1 MPAVR
6 GSLWQAA
13 GVRITFTGHVGMLL
27 ETEGGSILCD
37 PWFNPA
43 YFSSWFVFP
52 RNDRFDLD
60 RISRPDYL
68 YVSHLHHDHFDPQFL
83 REHVDKRAKVLLP
96 AFLVDRLEVALR
108 DCGFTEF
115 IHTEH
120 GVPVDLGGV
129 EVAILAMT
137 APADGP
143 AGDSAIVVADASARI
158 LNQNDARPRD
168 PAEVAALGPFDAH
181 FTQFSGAIWYPMVY
195 DFPPEEMDRLGRR
208 KREDQTVR
216 ALAYIRE
223 VGAPHV
229 FPCAGPPCF
238 LDDDLW
244 ALNDLEDDPANIF
257 PDQPWFLRR
266 LAEEGIGGGEL
277 LVPGT
282 EVVLAGGTCEVLQP
296 EGAASPGAI
305 FADKRA
311 HLEAYRDDV
320 AADLAAARA
329 AWPRHAVD
337 VLAELRAWFEP
348 LLEVAPL
355 TRAGVGGPVLL
366 RLTDEPA
373 AAPEPLDV
381 VIDFPAGTVRTAR
394 TGDAFAYS
402 LTLDRALV
410 EWCILEHTE
419 DWVNEIFLSARF
431 RAHRDGPYNEYI
443 YTFFKCLS
451 IERMAYCEGYYASRS
466 TGDETFRCGA
476 YEVQRRCPHLR
487 ADLQR
492 FGTLRDGHVLHCQV
506 HGWEFDLDSG
516 RCLNADLPEHRI
528 RARRVD

>member
-1 MPAVR
+1 
-6 GSLWQAA
+6 
-13 GVRITFTGHVGMLL
+13 MLFR
-27 ETEGGSILCD
+27 S
-37 PWFNPA
+37 
-43 YFSSWFVFP
+43 
-52 RNDRFDLD
+52 
-60 RISRPDYL
+60 
-68 YVSHLHHDHFDPQFL
+68 
-83 REHVDKRAKVLLP
+83 
-96 AFLVDRLEVALR
+96 
-108 DCGFTEF
+108 
-115 IHTEH
+115 
-120 GVPVDLGGV
+120 
-129 EVAILAMT
+129 
-137 APADGP
+137 
-143 AGDSAIVVADASARI
+143 
-158 LNQNDARPRD
+158 
-168 PAEVAALGPFDAH
+168 
-181 FTQFSGAIWYPMVY
+181 
-195 DFPPEEMDRLGRR
+195 
-208 KREDQTVR
+208 
-216 ALAYIRE
+216 
-223 VGAPHV
+223 
-229 FPCAGPPCF
+229 
-238 LDDDLW
+238 LW

-266 LAEEGIGGGEL
+266 LAEEGIDGGEL

-366 RLTDEPA
+366 RLTDDPA

-394 TGDAFAYS
+394 PGDAFAYS

-410 EWCILEHTE
+410 EWCILEHAE

-492 FGTLRDGHVLHCQV
+492 FGTLRDDHVLHCQV

>member
-1 MPAVR
+1 M
-6 GSLWQAA
+6 
-13 GVRITFTGHVGMLL
+13 RITFTGHVGMLI

-43 YFSSWFVFP
+43 YFASWFVFP
-52 RNDRFDLD
+52 RNDHLDPARF
-60 RISRPDYL
+60 SNPDYL
-68 YVSHLHHDHFDPQFL
+68 YVSHLHHDHFDPEFL
-83 REHVDKRAKVLLP
+83 RARVDKRAKVLLP
-96 AFLVDRLEVALR
+96 AFLVDRLEASLR

-120 GVPVDLGGV
+120 GVPMDLGGL

-143 AGDSAIVVADASARI
+143 AGDSAIVVADSTARI

-168 PAEVAALGPFDAH
+168 PAEIAALGPYDAH

-195 DFPPEEMDRLGRR
+195 DFPPDEMDRLGRR

-244 ALNDLEDDPANIF
+244 DLNDLDDDPANIF
-257 PDQPWFLRR
+257 PDQPTFLRR
-266 LAEEGIGGGEL
+266 LAAEGIAGGEL
-277 LVPGT
+277 VVPGT
-282 EVVLAGGTCEVLQP
+282 EIVLDAGSFEVHQP
-296 EGAASPGAI
+296 GGSQAPDAI
-305 FADKRA
+305 FGDKRA
-311 HLEAYRDDV
+311 HLEAYR
-320 AADLAAARA
+320 ADMSALLARERSS
-329 AWPRHAVD
+329 WPRHEVD
-337 VLAELRAWFEP
+337 ILGELVAWFEP
-348 LLEVAPL
+348 ILEMAPL

-366 RLTDEPA
+366 RLTDDP
-373 AAPEPLDV
+373 APEPRPLDV
-381 VIDFPAGTVRTAR
+381 VIDFPAGTVRTA
-394 TGDAFAYS
+394 TGGETFAYT
-402 LTLDRALV
+402 LTVDRALI
-410 EWCILEHTE
+410 EWCIAHRAE
-419 DWVNEIFLSARF
+419 DWVNEVFLSARF

-451 IERMAYCEGYYASRS
+451 VERMAYCEGYYATRAE
-466 TGDETFRCGA
+466 GDETFRCGA

-487 ADLQR
+487 ADLTR
-492 FGTLRDGHVLHCQV
+492 FGTLHDGHILHCQV
-506 HGWEFDLDSG
+506 HGWEFDLDTG
-516 RCLNADLPEHRI
+516 RCINADLPEHRI
-528 RARRVD
+528 RARRTS